1 MWDIYSAMANTYGG
15 VIILGVKE
23 NEDGSWYTTGLR
35 DVSVIKK
42 FFWDTI
48 NNRNKVSLNL
58 LREADLEEYSV
69 GEDYIL
75 VVHVPVADREQR
87 PIYLNNNLFD
97 CSFKRNHEGDYRCT
111 RQEVQSMLR
120 DQTRK
125 TVDGT
130 ALPDISVSELDQD
143 SIQSYRYALESKH
156 RGHPFL
162 QFRNGEFLVRL
173 GAARKTEDGSIHPTK
188 DGLLMFGYEYM
199 ILYEYP
205 QFFLDYQEHLLPN
218 VRWTDRIC
226 SQSGDWSGN
235 VYEFFN
241 RVSAKLIL
249 DLKRPFKL
257 VDMVRMDETPVHDAV
272 REALVNCLVNADYYV
287 SRGVVIS

>member
-1 MWDIYSAMANTYGG
+1 MANTYGG

-111 RQEVQSMLR
+111 RQEVRRCFEIKPGKLWMEQHYRTYLFLNWIR
-120 DQTRK
+120 I
-125 TVDGT
+125 V
-130 ALPDISVSELDQD
+130 SV
-143 SIQSYRYALESKH
+143 
-156 RGHPFL
+156 L
-162 QFRNGEFLVRL
+162 Q
-173 GAARKTEDGSIHPTK
+173 
-188 DGLLMFGYEYM
+188 
-199 ILYEYP
+199 
-205 QFFLDYQEHLLPN
+205 
-218 VRWTDRIC
+218 IC
-226 SQSGDWSGN
+226 S
-235 VYEFFN
+235 
-241 RVSAKLIL
+241 
-249 DLKRPFKL
+249 
-257 VDMVRMDETPVHDAV
+257 
-272 REALVNCLVNADYYV
+272 
-287 SRGVVIS
+287 